1 MINRKCKCEN
11 KVNIR
16 EKAVLKTAFSGKV
29 DLAKT
34 YNCFKKAGV
43 IKE

>member
-1 MINRKCKCEN
+1 MIKRKCKWEN

-16 EKAVLKTAFSGKV
+16 EKAVLKAAFSGKV

-34 YNCFKKAGV
+34 CNCFKKAGDF
-43 IKE
+43 KE